1 MKRIL
6 LSAALVLGFATPVLA
21 AATAP
26 PPGSIA
32 ITYTNAAG
40 VLTYAPYATIS
51 NAEATAFI
59 TWCEAQYASI
69 PTANTPGGCFNAWA
83 NDYFH
88 QTIAAINSYRQG
100 QAATAAA
107 NASTPTTIT
116 PAQ

>member
-1 MKRIL
+1 MKRVL
-6 LSAALVLGFATPVLA
+6 LSTAIVLGFVAPVLA

-26 PPGSIA
+26 PAGSIA
-32 ITYTNAAG
+32 MIYTNAAG

-51 NAEATAFI
+51 NAEAAAFV
-59 TWCEAQYASI
+59 TWCEANYANI
-69 PTANTPGGCFNAWA
+69 PTANTPDGCFNAWA
-83 NDYFH
+83 NDHFK

>member
-6 LSAALVLGFATPVLA
+6 LSAALILGFAVPVLA
-21 AATAP
+21 AAAAP

-32 ITYTNAAG
+32 MIYTNADG

-51 NAEATAFI
+51 NAEAAAFI
-59 TWCEAQYASI
+59 TWCEAQYANI

-83 NDYFH
+83 NDHFK

-107 NASTPTTIT
+107 TASTPTTIT